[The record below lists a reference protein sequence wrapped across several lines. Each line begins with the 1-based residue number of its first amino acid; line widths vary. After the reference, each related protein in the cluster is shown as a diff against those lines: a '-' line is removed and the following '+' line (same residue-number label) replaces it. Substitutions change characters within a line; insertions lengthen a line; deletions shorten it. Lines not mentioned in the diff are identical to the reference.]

1 MNAPFAE
8 YKIEIIPGRA
18 KRNRRGSVIAM
29 RPPTVADF
37 PFLPWPEFDHTKGKI
52 GLLHIN
58 ASSIFARLN
67 ERGEIASAVTV
78 TMTYIDMGDGVES
91 IAYGYHIDVPTIGTF
106 VGQPLI
112 LEPHMEPVE
121 SADNLT
127 LDCDK
132 VNPSPLT
139 YVSDGP
145 CSKPL
150 GHDGPCNWIPAGMPL
165 RDALIIPE
173 VVMPASG
180 PPDANGNPPTSA
192 LVDAQGVSMDHS
204 GDVRPAPKRYVIGGQ
219 LHKDSTLDSL
229 LGGEDR

>member
-8 YKIEIIPGRA
+8 YKIEVIPGRA
-18 KRNRRGSVIAM
+18 KRNRRGSLIQMLA
-29 RPPTVADF
+29 PTLADF
-37 PFLPWPEFDHTKGKI
+37 PFLPWPEFDHTRGKI

-58 ASSIFARLN
+58 ASSIFNRLN
-67 ERGEIASAVTV
+67 ERGTIANAVTV
-78 TMTYIDMGDGVES
+78 TMTYVDMGDGVER

-112 LEPHMEPVE
+112 LEPRDITE

-127 LDCDK
+127 LNCDK
-132 VNPSPLT
+132 VNPAPLQFAT
-139 YVSDGP
+139 DGP
-145 CSKPL
+145 CRLPL
-150 GHDGPCNWIPAGMPL
+150 GHDGDCQWIPAGMPL

-173 VVMPASG
+173 MVMPASG
-180 PPDANGNPPTSA
+180 PPDEDGNPPASA
-192 LVDAQGVSMDHS
+192 LVDASGVSMDHS
-204 GDVRPAPKRYVIGGQ
+204 GEVRPAPKRFVIGGQ